1 MPKELIF
8 KIDDKFNNCPE
19 FVIYME
25 ASIPLTKELHYIKI
39 ILNSFTI
46 NENHAENYYLRH
58 KQYTSSMPTGENPA
72 SHNILLETISPRI
85 NGYAAKITQEMHELN
100 FTSVYPVPTSPDRQ
114 GYKTAHSFKKLL
126 TYGEDQN
133 LPYYKHET
141 YATYEEAQQT
151 LNSWVT
157 RNRQRPFIVIKESC
171 TSGIQQTLFQI

>member
-46 NENHAENYYLRH
+46 NENRAENYYLRH

-72 SHNILLETISPRI
+72 SHDILLETILPRI
-85 NGYAAKITQEMHELN
+85 NGYAAKITQEMHGLN
-100 FTSVYPVPTSPDRQ
+100 FTSINPVPTSPDRP
-114 GYKTAHSFKKLL
+114 GYKAAHSFKKLL

-133 LPYYKHET
+133 LPYDKSIT
-141 YATYEEAQQT
+141 YATYKEAQQA

-157 RNRQRPFIVIKESC
+157 RNRQRPFITIDESF
-171 TSGIQQTLFQI
+171 TGNLQ

>member
-46 NENHAENYYLRH
+46 NENRAENYYLRH

-72 SHNILLETISPRI
+72 SHDILLETILPRI
-85 NGYAAKITQEMHELN
+85 NGYAAKITQEMHGLN
-100 FTSVYPVPTSPDRQ
+100 FTSINPVPTSPDRP

-133 LPYYKHET
+133 LPYDKSITYITYK
-141 YATYEEAQQT
+141 EAQQA

-157 RNRQRPFIVIKESC
+157 RNRQRPFITIDESF
-171 TSGIQQTLFQI
+171 TGNLQ

>member
-39 ILNSFTI
+39 ILDSFTI
-46 NENHAENYYLRH
+46 NENRAENYYLRH

-72 SHNILLETISPRI
+72 SHDILLETILPRI
-85 NGYAAKITQEMHELN
+85 NGYAAKITQEMHRLN
-100 FTSVYPVPTSPDRQ
+100 FTSINPVPTSPDRP

-133 LPYYKHET
+133 LPYDKSIT
-141 YATYEEAQQT
+141 YATYKEAQQA

-157 RNRQRPFIVIKESC
+157 RNRQRPFITIDESF
-171 TSGIQQTLFQI
+171 TGNLQ

>member
-1 MPKELIF
+1 
-8 KIDDKFNNCPE
+8 
-19 FVIYME
+19 ME

-46 NENHAENYYLRH
+46 NENRAENYYLRH

-72 SHNILLETISPRI
+72 SHDILLETILPRI
-85 NGYAAKITQEMHELN
+85 NGYAAKITQEMHRLN
-100 FTSVYPVPTSPDRQ
+100 FTSINPVPTSPDRP

-133 LPYYKHET
+133 LPYDKSIT
-141 YATYEEAQQT
+141 YATYKEAQQA

-157 RNRQRPFIVIKESC
+157 RNRQRPFITIKESF
-171 TSGIQQTLFQI
+171 TGNPQ

>member
-1 MPKELIF
+1 
-8 KIDDKFNNCPE
+8 
-19 FVIYME
+19 ME

-46 NENHAENYYLRH
+46 NENRAENYYLRH

-72 SHNILLETISPRI
+72 SHDILLETILPRI
-85 NGYAAKITQEMHELN
+85 NGYAAKITQEMHRLN
-100 FTSVYPVPTSPDRQ
+100 FTSINPVPTSPDRP

-133 LPYYKHET
+133 LPYDKSIT
-141 YATYEEAQQT
+141 YATYKEAQQA

-157 RNRQRPFIVIKESC
+157 RNRQRPFITIDESF
-171 TSGIQQTLFQI
+171 TGNLQ